1 MAPNRT
7 IRFELTLCPNSPPDA
22 HSRTSLMGAD
32 QSKPS
37 TSEPSSG
44 TQTPIVAGP
53 GGNHYTLLGIDEG
66 AGENEIKVSWSLSPS
81 SACRR

>member
-1 MAPNRT
+1 
-7 IRFELTLCPNSPPDA
+7 
-22 HSRTSLMGAD
+22 MGAD

-53 GGNHYTLLGIDEG
+53 GGDYYTLLGIDEG
-66 AGENEIKVSWSLSPS
+66 AGEAEIKVSFQLLPFGPSPND
-81 SACRR
+81 AH

>member
-1 MAPNRT
+1 
-7 IRFELTLCPNSPPDA
+7 
-22 HSRTSLMGAD
+22 MGAD

-53 GGNHYTLLGIDEG
+53 GGDYYTLLGIDEG
-66 AGENEIKVSWSLSPS
+66 AGESEIKVTFAP
-81 SACRR
+81 